1 MPGEFDLIKRI
12 RHKADRTAPGLI
24 KGIGDDC
31 AIISGRDGFDTLI
44 SCDLLVEDKH
54 FSLNYTP
61 ARSLGHKTLAVS
73 LSDIAA
79 MGGRPRFCTLSLA
92 IPPHITDQFLDEFF
106 AGLLALADRHGV
118 VLIGGDT
125 SGSSDK
131 LVIDLNI
138 LGECRAGQAIRR
150 DGAKPGDLIY
160 VTGDL
165 GASAAGLKLL
175 QRGYAPV
182 TESPNQ
188 IEELMNI
195 AIQSHLRPSPRV
207 DFAQT
212 LALLQVATSMID
224 VSDGLSSDLNHICEE
239 SNVGA
244 IVYSSAVPI
253 SPSVKAIKQDGLHTA
268 LNGGEDYELLF
279 TVSPASRAVLDTLNG
294 DLAITCIGE
303 ITSTEKMFLQDAQNR
318 LEPLTPAGFDHFRK
332 SI

>member
-12 RHKADRTAPGLI
+12 RQRANRTGDGLI

-31 AIISGRDGFDTLI
+31 AIISGHDGFDTLI

-54 FSLNYTP
+54 FCLNYTP

-92 IPPHITDQFLDEFF
+92 IPPHITDHFLDEFF
-106 AGLLALADRHGV
+106 SGLLALADRFGV

-125 SGSSDK
+125 SASPDK

-138 LGECRAGQAIRR
+138 IGECRTGKAIRR

-188 IEELMNI
+188 IE
-195 AIQSHLRPSPRV
+195 
-207 DFAQT
+207 
-212 LALLQVATSMID
+212 
-224 VSDGLSSDLNHICEE
+224 
-239 SNVGA
+239 
-244 IVYSSAVPI
+244 
-253 SPSVKAIKQDGLHTA
+253 
-268 LNGGEDYELLF
+268 
-279 TVSPASRAVLDTLNG
+279 
-294 DLAITCIGE
+294 
-303 ITSTEKMFLQDAQNR
+303 
-318 LEPLTPAGFDHFRK
+318 
-332 SI
+332 